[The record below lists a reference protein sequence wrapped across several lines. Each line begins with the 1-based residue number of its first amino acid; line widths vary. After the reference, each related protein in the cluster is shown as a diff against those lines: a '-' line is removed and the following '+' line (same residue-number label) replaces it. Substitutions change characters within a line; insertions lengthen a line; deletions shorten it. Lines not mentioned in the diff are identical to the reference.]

1 MILNKLIMESTVKER
16 IMQFIR
22 HCKISRRAFEIK
34 CGLSSGYVNNIRV
47 SIHPDKIE
55 SIAANYPELNIAWLM
70 TGEGEMLHKVVPQKG
85 EAEVEECR
93 GVPFFD
99 AEAAACGALSGFGSP
114 LAADRAAA
122 YISLPQIPQQEGDFF
137 ISARGRSMLDTADPS
152 HSIPDGAMVMCRP
165 KSGSFI
171 EWGEIYCVATRE
183 GYVIKKLMPSDD
195 DAYIRCVSTNEAEF
209 PPYEIPKAEIVGI
222 GRVIAVV
229 SVMRL

>member
-1 MILNKLIMESTVKER
+1 MESSVKQRIKEFIEHKQISTREFER
-16 IMQFIR
+16 L
-22 HCKISRRAFEIK
+22 
-34 CGLSSGYVNNIRV
+34 CGLANGYVR
-47 SIHPDKIE
+47 SINKSILPDRLK
-55 SIAANYPELNIAWLM
+55 SISLQFPELNIGWIA
-70 TGEGEMLHKVVPQKG
+70 TGEGEMLRKVVPQKG
-85 EAEVEECR
+85 EAEVEEYR

-137 ISARGRSMLDTADPS
+137 ISARGRSMLDVADPS

-209 PPYEIPKAEIVGI
+209 PPYEIPKAEVVGI

>member
-1 MILNKLIMESTVKER
+1 MESSVKQRIKEFIGYKRISTREFER
-16 IMQFIR
+16 L
-22 HCKISRRAFEIK
+22 
-34 CGLSSGYVNNIRV
+34 CGLANGYVR
-47 SIHPDKIE
+47 SINKSILPDRLK
-55 SIAANYPELNIAWLM
+55 SISLQFPELNIGWIA
-70 TGEGEMLHKVVPQKG
+70 TGEGEMLRKVVPQKG
-85 EAEVEECR
+85 EAGVEECR

-122 YISLPQIPQQEGDFF
+122 YIRLPQIPQQEGDFF

>member
-1 MILNKLIMESTVKER
+1 MESIVKER
-16 IMQFIR
+16 IMQFIK

-70 TGEGEMLHKVVPQKG
+70 TGEGEMLRKVVPQKG
-85 EAEVEECR
+85 EARVEECR
-93 GVPFFD
+93 GVP
-99 AEAAACGALSGFGSP
+99 
-114 LAADRAAA
+114 
-122 YISLPQIPQQEGDFF
+122 FF
-137 ISARGRSMLDTADPS
+137 ISARGRSMLDISDPS

-183 GYVIKKLMPSDD
+183 GYVIKKLMPSED

-229 SVMRL
+229 SVLRL

>member
-1 MILNKLIMESTVKER
+1 MESSVKQRIKEFIGYKRISTREFER
-16 IMQFIR
+16 L
-22 HCKISRRAFEIK
+22 
-34 CGLSSGYVNNIRV
+34 CGLANGYVR
-47 SIHPDKIE
+47 SINKSILPDRLK
-55 SIAANYPELNIAWLM
+55 SISLQFPELNIGWIA
-70 TGEGEMLHKVVPQKG
+70 TGEGEMLRQVVPQKG

-99 AEAAACGALSGFGSP
+99 AESAACGALSGFGSP
-114 LAADRAAA
+114 LAADSAAA

-183 GYVIKKLMPSDD
+183 GYVIKKLMPSED

>member
-1 MILNKLIMESTVKER
+1 MESSVKER
-16 IMQFIR
+16 VKQFISLKNLR
-22 HCKISRRAFEIK
+22 VREFERLCGFYNGFVKDLKKVIADDKLRVISLQF
-34 CGLSSGYVNNIRV
+34 
-47 SIHPDKIE
+47 
-55 SIAANYPELNIAWLM
+55 PELNIAWLM
-70 TGEGEMLHKVVPQKG
+70 TGEGEMLRQVVPQKG
-85 EAEVEECR
+85 EAGVEECR

-122 YISLPQIPQQEGDFF
+122 YISLPQIPKQEGDFF

-229 SVMRL
+229 SVLRL

>member
-1 MILNKLIMESTVKER
+1 MESSVKQRIKEFIAYKQISTREFER
-16 IMQFIR
+16 LCGLANGYVRSINKSILPDR
-22 HCKISRRAFEIK
+22 LESISRQF
-34 CGLSSGYVNNIRV
+34 
-47 SIHPDKIE
+47 
-55 SIAANYPELNIAWLM
+55 PELNIGWVA
-70 TGEGEMLHKVVPQKG
+70 TGEGEMLRKVVPQKG
-85 EAEVEECR
+85 EATVEECR

-99 AEAAACGALSGFGSP
+99 AESAACGALSGFGSP
-114 LAADRAAA
+114 LAAERAAA
-122 YISLPQIPQQEGDFF
+122 YIRLPQIPQQEGDFY

-209 PPYEIPKAEIVGI
+209 PPYEIPKSEIVGI

-229 SVMRL
+229 SVLRL

>member
-1 MILNKLIMESTVKER
+1 MESSVKQRIKEFIEYKRISTREFER
-16 IMQFIR
+16 L
-22 HCKISRRAFEIK
+22 
-34 CGLSSGYVNNIRV
+34 CGLANGYVR
-47 SIHPDKIE
+47 SINKSILPDRLK
-55 SIAANYPELNIAWLM
+55 SISLQFPELNIGWIA
-70 TGEGEMLHKVVPQKG
+70 TGEGEMLRKVVPQKG

-137 ISARGRSMLDTADPS
+137 ISARGRSMLDVADPS

-229 SVMRL
+229 SVLRL